1 MNIQRSNS
9 RFSVIA
15 LLGLTLAAAA
25 VTLSAS
31 AADEVNVSSGLTLAG
46 GPLALRGY
54 DAVAY
59 IKDGDAV
66 RGKADHSTLH
76 GGAVYRFASAD
87 HKAAFERDPK
97 RYLPAY
103 GGFCAFGVSV
113 GAKFDGDP
121 EVFRVVDGRLFLNL
135 NSEIQQKWEGDVKG
149 NIKKADRTWKKIG
162 DTPISE
168 LK

>member
-9 RFSVIA
+9 RFSIIA
-15 LLGLTLAAAA
+15 LLGLALAATA
-25 VTLSAS
+25 VTFSAS

-59 IKDGDAV
+59 IQDGEAV

-76 GGAVYRFASAD
+76 DGAVYRFASAD

-121 EVFRVVDGRLFLNL
+121 EVFKVVDGRLFLNL

-149 NIKKADRTWKKIG
+149 NIKKADRTWKKIS

>member
-1 MNIQRSNS
+1 MSIQRS
-9 RFSVIA
+9 RLSVTA
-15 LLGLTLAAAA
+15 LLGLALTAL
-25 VTLSAS
+25 VSFSAY
-31 AADEVNVSSGLTLAG
+31 AADGVNVSSGLTLAG

-59 IKDGDAV
+59 IADGRAT
-66 RGKADHSTLH
+66 RGNAEHSTLH
-76 GGAVYRFASAD
+76 DGAVYRFASA
-87 HKAAFERDPK
+87 KNQAAFEADPE

-121 EVFRVVDGRLFLNL
+121 EVFSVVNGRLYLNL
-135 NSEIQQKWEGDVKG
+135 NSGIQQKWEEDVQG
-149 NIKKADRTWKKIG
+149 NIAKADHKWTSIH
-162 DTPISE
+162 DTPIAE

>member
-1 MNIQRSNS
+1 MSIQRS
-9 RFSVIA
+9 RLSVPA
-15 LLGLTLAAAA
+15 LLGLALTAL
-25 VTLSAS
+25 LSFSAY
-31 AADEVNVSSGLTLAG
+31 AADSVNVSSGLTLAG

-59 IKDGDAV
+59 IADGRAT
-66 RGKADHSTLH
+66 RGNAEHSTLH
-76 GGAVYRFASAD
+76 DGAVYRFANAKNQATFEAD
-87 HKAAFERDPK
+87 PD

-121 EVFRVVDGRLFLNL
+121 EVFSVVNGRLYLNL
-135 NSEIQQKWEGDVKG
+135 NTGIQQKWEEDVQG
-149 NIKKADRTWKKIG
+149 NIARGDSNWTSIH

>member
-9 RFSVIA
+9 RFSIIA
-15 LLGLTLAAAA
+15 LLGLALAAAA
-25 VTLSAS
+25 VTFSAS
-31 AADEVNVSSGLTLAG
+31 AADEINVSSGLTLAG

-59 IKDGDAV
+59 IQDGTAV

-76 GGAVYRFASAD
+76 DGAVYRFASAG
-87 HKAAFERDPK
+87 HKAAFERDPA

-121 EVFRVVDGRLFLNL
+121 EVFRVVDGRLYLNL
-135 NSEIQQKWEGDVKG
+135 NSEIQQKWEGDIKG
-149 NIKKADRTWKKIG
+149 NIKKADRNWKKIS
-162 DTPISE
+162 DTPISQ